1 MAQIA
6 KTRPRSEVIMLLI
19 QPLASAGVR
28 FLARWRVNPLWVVFS
43 HAVLGFIAAFL
54 LTQNSELGWLA
65 AVLLQLKTLLDNMDG
80 GLARATNQI
89 TLMGRYFDTGMDFLV
104 NIALFIALSNY
115 GSDWLCWL
123 AFVLLTLILSLD
135 FNAERLYK
143 QAYFPK
149 TTEIS
154 PPIGAP
160 QLIYQLFK
168 GMYTFLFAPQDRFI
182 GTLDKTI
189 FKQIAHQEYQESPEE
204 IKKVWSD
211 LFSTAT
217 LVNLGLSTQMFIL
230 GLCIILGHPYWYV
243 YSIYAQVTY
252 VIIIQIIRAIRL
264 NRYLQNSRS
273 VKQ

>member
-6 KTRPRSEVIMLLI
+6 KTRPRSELVMLLI
-19 QPLASAGVR
+19 QPVASAGVR
-28 FLARWRVNPLWVVFS
+28 FLAKWRVNPLWVVLS

-54 LTQNSELGWLA
+54 LTQYTELEWLA
-65 AVLLQLKTLLDNMDG
+65 AILLQLKTLLDNMDG

-104 NIALFIALSNY
+104 NIALFMALSSY
-115 GSDWLCWL
+115 GPDWLCWL

-143 QAYFPK
+143 QAHFLQFK
-149 TTEIS
+149 ETV

-160 QLIYQLFK
+160 QTIYGLFK
-168 GMYTFLFAPQDRFI
+168 GLYTLLFAPQDKLI
-182 GTLDKTI
+182 ETLDNII
-189 FKQIAHQEYQESPEE
+189 FKQIAHQDYQASPEK

-211 LFSTAT
+211 LFSTAMI
-217 LVNLGLSTQMFIL
+217 VNLGLSTQMFIL
-230 GLCIILGHPYWYV
+230 GLCLILGHPYWYV
-243 YSIYAQVTY
+243 YSIYLQAAY

-264 NRYLQNSRS
+264 KRYMQNSR
-273 VKQ
+273 VIKQ